1 MTFFTDSGPTAP
13 AGARI
18 STNDH
23 LAFVKVVGPWNDEM
37 SVRMEESNGY
47 SDMDQNPDLDR
58 SLTLTQRLDILKS
71 KMDLYFKWYALANIS
86 TILQEQ
92 TSNPAQLQLL
102 STAPYDSDSEC
113 LKWKLLAE
121 MGAFSAGLS
130 SKSYKRY
137 DKSALMCLHMNPM
150 GIESSTEGDGTTGW
164 WLPLN
169 QNFIA
174 WRAMAYQQPMS
185 KFMLTT
191 GLTSMSI
198 DFGNLNVVFKGTQK
212 WRSDVEGLD
221 FKNMQLDIAPPNT
234 LPDMRPQPPALP
246 MEPAATLLQ
255 MQFKNLPNDTDL
267 PWLPRKQLCSKR
279 DFEIR
284 FANLT
289 ATCKVPINP
298 TEPGCPAAFATF
310 YPCFNFLL
318 RPSKRHDHGM
328 DGMIEFSI
336 LLHIMSESPSTFW
349 RELAKDK
356 PWRGEDA
363 EFAQALDILGLE
375 IE

>member
-1 MTFFTDSGPTAP
+1 MEGNGFKENGTHVFWPYNRTIYSRFYINMAQEGEKLFGISEQNFGGKLTLNIKCETTIWPFSDTGPTAP

-47 SDMDQNPDLDR
+47 SDMDQYPDLDR
-58 SLTLTQRLDILKS
+58 SMTMTQRLDILKN
-71 KMDLYFKWYALANIS
+71 KIDLYFKWYHLANIS

-92 TSNPAQLQLL
+92 TSNPAQLALL

-113 LKWKLLAE
+113 LKWKLFAE

-169 QNFIA
+169 HNFIA

-185 KFMLTT
+185 KFMQLV
-191 GLTSMSI
+191 LHQCPLILETSMLFSRERRSGDPMLRVSI
-198 DFGNLNVVFKGTQK
+198 SKTCSL
-212 WRSDVEGLD
+212 
-221 FKNMQLDIAPPNT
+221 I
-234 LPDMRPQPPALP
+234 LPLLILYRTRDHSHQPFPWSQ
-246 MEPAATLLQ
+246 LLQ
-255 MQFKNLPNDTDL
+255 CFNCNSRTFPMIPTCRGCQGNNSAQRKLLKQDL
-267 PWLPRKQLCSKR
+267 P
-279 DFEIR
+279 
-284 FANLT
+284 A
-289 ATCKVPINP
+289 
-298 TEPGCPAAFATF
+298 
-310 YPCFNFLL
+310 
-318 RPSKRHDHGM
+318 
-328 DGMIEFSI
+328 
-336 LLHIMSESPSTFW
+336 
-349 RELAKDK
+349 
-356 PWRGEDA
+356 
-363 EFAQALDILGLE
+363 
-375 IE
+375 